1 MLSECLAGLTLPF
14 FLSFGAKAFISH
26 DGLDRAC
33 SFIPFPF
40 FVYDNPPVCRCSLYT
55 LLPFDVNLDSS

>member
-1 MLSECLAGLTLPF
+1 M
-14 FLSFGAKAFISH
+14 SH

-33 SFIPFPF
+33 SFIPFLF